1 MDSKIDISTTI
12 LTVARQ
18 RGIEKSTCPSEIARM
33 LFPDDWRNHMD
44 EIVDVAIDMHKQ
56 GKVQITQ
63 KGLPI
68 DVTHIK
74 GPIRI
79 KITTQDK

>member
-44 EIVDVAIDMHKQ
+44 EIIDVAIDMHKQ

-68 DVTHIK
+68 DITHIK

>member
-1 MDSKIDISTTI
+1 MDSKTDISTTI

-44 EIVDVAIDMHKQ
+44 EIIDVAIDMHKQ

-68 DVTHIK
+68 DITHIK

>member
-1 MDSKIDISTTI
+1 MDSKTDISTTI

-44 EIVDVAIDMHKQ
+44 EIIDVAIDMHKQ

>member
-1 MDSKIDISTTI
+1 MDSKTDISTTI

-63 KGLPI
+63 KGLRI
-68 DVTHIK
+68 DVMHIK

>member
-1 MDSKIDISTTI
+1 MDSKTDISTTI

-68 DVTHIK
+68 DITHIK